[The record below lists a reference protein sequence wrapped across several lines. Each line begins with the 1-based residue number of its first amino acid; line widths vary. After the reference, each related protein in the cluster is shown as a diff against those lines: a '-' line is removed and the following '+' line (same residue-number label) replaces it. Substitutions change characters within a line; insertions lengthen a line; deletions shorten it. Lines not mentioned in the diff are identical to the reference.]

1 MTGTLKREEEMGGHA
16 GGLGAPLGQHCNR
29 GATGGEAPWAHWA
42 QARCR
47 GTLGL
52 AGPRP
57 DGSVPGWASPQTGP
71 SWPGAAQGA
80 AGRDGRSGGQDGG
93 SRRQHLRPLVL
104 AAVAVVAL
112 AAGVGGALAV
122 ARGLSSPSSAATPA
136 SGSPSSSAP
145 GAGGGPFPGG
155 GAGQTGRLFLGG
167 TVVAVSTTSITISG
181 PGHTVT
187 AAVTAATRVT
197 GKVTSI
203 SSVKVGDRVS
213 AQITESG
220 GKATAAAIQDPAS
233 LPSSGGL
240 P

>member
-1 MTGTLKREEEMGGHA
+1 M
-16 GGLGAPLGQHCNR
+16 APESSGSM
-29 GATGGEAPWAHWA
+29 EPDD
-42 QARCR
+42 AR
-47 GTLGL
+47 
-52 AGPRP
+52 RP
-57 DGSVPGWASPQTGP
+57 DDDWPGDSPDDDWPGDEAGDDQTGP